1 MTPQRAKSCTC
12 EAPHLQLE
20 DETRVVYCHRCGRQ
34 VRPRA
39 EASVLEAI
47 RRASTEAVAGLDQRL
62 ASFAPPPAY
71 EPPAPRLTLSKGEAA
86 SALGVSVDF
95 LEEHVLPDLNVVR
108 RGRRVLIAVAE
119 LRRWLDQ
126 SAERTLA

>member
-47 RRASTEAVAGLDQRL
+47 RRASTEAVAGLDRHSRL
-62 ASFAPPPAY
+62 VFDGESGMIESDSVELY
-71 EPPAPRLTLSKGEAA
+71 EVIEP
-86 SALGVSVDF
+86 
-95 LEEHVLPDLNVVR
+95 
-108 RGRRVLIAVAE
+108 
-119 LRRWLDQ
+119 
-126 SAERTLA
+126 